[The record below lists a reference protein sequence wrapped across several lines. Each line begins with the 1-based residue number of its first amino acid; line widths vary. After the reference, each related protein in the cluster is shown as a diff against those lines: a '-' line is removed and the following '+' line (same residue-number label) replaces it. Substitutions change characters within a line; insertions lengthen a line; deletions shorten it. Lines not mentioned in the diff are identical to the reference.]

1 MPNPLSPLQ
10 REAVVA
16 ALRSTGSRDPDVLR
30 ERKRELLRSL
40 RATRWLGLGLLVL
53 GAAALADWLP
63 PGPIGGAPAALAGGW
78 LWLRATRARS
88 TIERGFAEVVK
99 TPLL

>member
-10 REAVVA
+10 TEAVVA

-30 ERKRELLRSL
+30 ERKRSCSAP
-40 RATRWLGLGLLVL
+40 RATRWLGLGLLAL